1 MRRISENITKI
12 ESVLKLWRLRNL
24 TFEMRITIFET
35 LSLSKMID
43 FALVKT
49 TSNEIVDQLSKMQK
63 YFIWNKMK
71 PEIKDLLCIIISG

>member
-24 TFEMRITIFET
+24 TFERRITIFET

>member
-1 MRRISENITKI
+1 MRRMSENITKI

-24 TFEMRITIFET
+24 TFERRITIFET

>member
-12 ESVLKLWRLRNL
+12 ESVLKLWRLRDL
-24 TFEMRITIFET
+24 TFERRITIFET

>member
-24 TFEMRITIFET
+24 TFERRITVFET